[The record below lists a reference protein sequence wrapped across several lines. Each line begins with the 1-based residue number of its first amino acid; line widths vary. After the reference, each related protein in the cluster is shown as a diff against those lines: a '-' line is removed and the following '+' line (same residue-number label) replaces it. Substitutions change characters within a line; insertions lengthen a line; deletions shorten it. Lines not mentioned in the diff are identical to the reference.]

1 MRNRLVT
8 FFNDK
13 DKDNSNNLKNSIH
26 ELPGIDLLKYP
37 PDVYTSEI
45 DSEIVTL
52 FEKMRLI
59 PTFLFVDPWGYKGLS
74 SRLVNS
80 VVKDWGCDCVFF
92 FNYNRINMGLN
103 NDMVRE
109 HMDALFGLN
118 KVVSLRERLIILT
131 PIDREK
137 IIIEAICDA
146 LRDLGPK
153 FILPF
158 RFKDES
164 GSRTSHFI
172 IFVSKSFKGYEIM
185 KEIMAKESSKIQHGV
200 ANFEYNPDEDQM
212 ASSHLIPLFPPP
224 NSLDE
229 LGEMLLDEYTGR
241 TELMKDIYLHHSVNR
256 PYIKKNYKE
265 ALLRLENGNKITASP
280 HRPGTFGDNVSV
292 AFLQ

>member
-1 MRNRLVT
+1 MIGRLFFNESNKQSLVKTVIVSKYFDTWAKVIIGAQNKLASGTDHKIAYIDLFAGPGRFNDGTISTPLKILETAVQNSEMRNRLVT

-118 KVVSLRERLIILT
+118 KVESTPKSLVFT
-131 PIDREK
+131 W
-137 IIIEAICDA
+137 
-146 LRDLGPK
+146 
-153 FILPF
+153 
-158 RFKDES
+158 
-164 GSRTSHFI
+164 
-172 IFVSKSFKGYEIM
+172 
-185 KEIMAKESSKIQHGV
+185 
-200 ANFEYNPDEDQM
+200 
-212 ASSHLIPLFPPP
+212 
-224 NSLDE
+224 
-229 LGEMLLDEYTGR
+229 
-241 TELMKDIYLHHSVNR
+241 
-256 PYIKKNYKE
+256 
-265 ALLRLENGNKITASP
+265 
-280 HRPGTFGDNVSV
+280 
-292 AFLQ
+292 